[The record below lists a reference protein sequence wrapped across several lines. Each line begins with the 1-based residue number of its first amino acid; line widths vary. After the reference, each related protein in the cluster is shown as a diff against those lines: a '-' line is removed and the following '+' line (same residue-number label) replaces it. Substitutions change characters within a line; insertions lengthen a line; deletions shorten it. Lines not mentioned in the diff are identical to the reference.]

1 MKIWVRNQIT
11 PYFIKRNRGFFCL
24 SAAKEV
30 IKQGGE
36 DVDCATKSSNFSDS
50 QFKRRGMVRLIRLP
64 LIFLIMFSLFAVGC
78 VNVASSMK
86 QHAASK
92 PLSEAITCKENE
104 RLIIQLQAPRPVAA
118 GMLNQAPYW
127 ISLGKVQPK
136 DYSPEFQSV
145 IDAFHMETDYQ
156 SMLLSNIEK
165 NFNSRSSCP
174 QIYITSADLKQVAFL
189 PSDRVIQVGM
199 VCMYHDLK
207 PILTTSINWRLVANT
222 ANIPLIE
229 NKEQELKTMAEAFN
243 ASARPSISSAK
254 QFIQKYNEI
263 FSYYN
268 AYGSIFY
275 DSPAHSR
282 DAWLEDNGK
291 LVKQETDKALDELAR
306 QLAIALFPGEK
317 GKEDGSTAQRS
328 SSPTTTQLS
337 PSPQPQESTES
348 AGEGRGII
356 NISTDPSGAKVFID
370 GEFKGQTPAE
380 ISLATGT
387 YQIFLQR
394 QLCEPYKE
402 SVSIERDQTKTL
414 NIRLSPEG
422 KEQK

>member
-1 MKIWVRNQIT
+1 M
-11 PYFIKRNRGFFCL
+11 Y
-24 SAAKEV
+24 KEV

-104 RLIIQLQAPRPVAA
+104 RLIIQVQAPRPVAA

-165 NFNSRSSCP
+165 NFNFRSSCP
-174 QIYITSADLKQVAFL
+174 QVYITSADLKQVTFL
-189 PSDRVIQVGM
+189 PSDRVIQIGM

-207 PILTTSINWRLVANT
+207 PVLTASINWSLITNT
-222 ANIPLIE
+222 ANIPLIA
-229 NKEQELKTMAEAFN
+229 NKSQELNTMSKALNESA
-243 ASARPSISSAK
+243 AAGARPSMSQVRKI
-254 QFIQKYNEI
+254 IQQYNEML
-263 FSYYN
+263 SYYE
-268 AYGSIFY
+268 AYGSVFY

-282 DAWLEDNGK
+282 DAWLEDNGI

-328 SSPTTTQLS
+328 SSPTTTQPS
-337 PSPQPQESTES
+337 PSPQPQASTEG
-348 AGEGRGII
+348 ARDERGII
-356 NISTDPSGAKVFID
+356 SITSDPSGVKVFID
-370 GEFKGQTPAE
+370 GEYKGQTPTE
-380 ISLATGT
+380 ISLPIGT
-387 YQIFLQR
+387 HQLFLQQ
-394 QLCEPYKE
+394 QLYEPYRE
-402 SVSIERDQTKTL
+402 SVSIEKGQARTL
-414 NIRLSPEG
+414 NIRLSPDG
-422 KEQK
+422 KERK